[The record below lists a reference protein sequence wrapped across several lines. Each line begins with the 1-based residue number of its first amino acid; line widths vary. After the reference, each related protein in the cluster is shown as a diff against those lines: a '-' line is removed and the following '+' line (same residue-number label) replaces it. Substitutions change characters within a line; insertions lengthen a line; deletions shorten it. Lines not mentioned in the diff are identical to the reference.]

1 MEFLKYLIIYVIFF
15 LIIYVLYYRLA
26 VRPIIKNIRRKNK
39 GKKVKRERNL
49 PTEVQFLKVYYKV
62 DIEKIGVIRVLR
74 ILNFVN
80 SFFLALLVMVV
91 LPFKEAWQKI
101 IILVVLM
108 MPTIWFVYYF
118 LAKFLKHLERKS
130 DKNV

>member
-1 MEFLKYLIIYVIFF
+1 MEFLKYLIIYAIFF

-118 LAKFLKHLERKS
+118 LAKYLKHLERKS

>member
-1 MEFLKYLIIYVIFF
+1 MEFLKYLIIFVVFF
-15 LIIYVLYYRLA
+15 LIIYILYNRLA
-26 VRPIIKNIRRKNK
+26 VRPIVKNIRRKRK
-39 GKKVKRERNL
+39 GKTVKRERNL
-49 PTEVQFLKVYYKV
+49 PAEVQFLKGYYKIDV
-62 DIEKIGVIRVLR
+62 EKIGVIRVLR

-80 SFFLALLVMVV
+80 ALFLSLLVMVV

-108 MPTIWFVYYF
+108 IPTVWFVYYF

>member
-80 SFFLALLVMVV
+80 SLFLALLVMVV